1 MKSIKTKIHE
11 DRVNFETDNII
22 FEKDN
27 NKNPDNKKK
36 ILRRDL
42 FMKGDYEYQKKKVF
56 IRRCQL
62 ENNIH
67 KFSYYPLF
75 NRIDY
80 ISKETILKEIDTK
93 NNVII
98 LGEKKFNKNENLNNG
113 NIYENEN
120 NKKIVYLFND
130 PNEAI
135 NSNEFF
141 INFDNPILDIK
152 FDSSILQKM
161 SYSIVGDLGK
171 VYELKDYFLKIKT
184 KRNKPNMDEI
194 SLIAHDEI
202 KFNNEKTKM
211 NIFVSDKDN
220 NNDDLDYIYNKV
232 QLKLLDIKK
241 DIVKQL
247 NEDIIIY
254 GDFISNKNKE
264 FKLYLKNDEIVLEG
278 SFNSTYMKI
287 RKFIKNYIKSD
298 I

>member
-1 MKSIKTKIHE
+1 L
-11 DRVNFETDNII
+11 NETNA
-22 FEKDN
+22 N
-27 NKNPDNKKK
+27 TDNKKK

-42 FMKGDYEYQKKKVF
+42 FMKGEYEYQKKKVF
-56 IRRCQL
+56 IRKCLL
-62 ENNIH
+62 EINLQ

-75 NRIDY
+75 NKIDI

-98 LGEKKFNKNENLNNG
+98 LGERKINKNKSLNNENIFDNKFNNSNF
-113 NIYENEN
+113 IYLHN
-120 NKKIVYLFND
+120 NKYDND
-130 PNEAI
+130 DKNI
-135 NSNEFF
+135 DLISNEFC

-161 SYSIVGDLGK
+161 SYSIVKDLGK

-194 SLIAHDEI
+194 SLISHEEI
-202 KFNNEKTKM
+202 KFDNENTKI
-211 NIFVSDKDN
+211 NIFLSDKKN
-220 NNDDLDYIYNKV
+220 NDDDLDYIYNKV

-241 DIVKQL
+241 DIIKQL

>member
-1 MKSIKTKIHE
+1 
-11 DRVNFETDNII
+11 
-22 FEKDN
+22 
-27 NKNPDNKKK
+27 
-36 ILRRDL
+36 
-42 FMKGDYEYQKKKVF
+42 MKGEYEYQKKKVF
-56 IRRCQL
+56 IRKCLL
-62 ENNIH
+62 EINLQ

-75 NRIDY
+75 NKIDI

-98 LGEKKFNKNENLNNG
+98 LGERKINKNKSLNNENIFDNKFNNSNF
-113 NIYENEN
+113 IYLHN
-120 NKKIVYLFND
+120 NKYDND
-130 PNEAI
+130 DKNI
-135 NSNEFF
+135 DLISNEFC

-161 SYSIVGDLGK
+161 SYSIVKDLGK

-194 SLIAHDEI
+194 SLISHEEI
-202 KFNNEKTKM
+202 KFDNENTKI
-211 NIFVSDKDN
+211 NIFLSDKKN
-220 NNDDLDYIYNKV
+220 NDDDLDYIYNKV

-241 DIVKQL
+241 DIIKQL